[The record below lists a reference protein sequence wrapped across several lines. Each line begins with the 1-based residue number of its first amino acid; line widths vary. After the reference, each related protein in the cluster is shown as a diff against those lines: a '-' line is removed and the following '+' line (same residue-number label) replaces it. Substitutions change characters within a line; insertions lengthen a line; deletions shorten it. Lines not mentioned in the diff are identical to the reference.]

1 MLPGRAPGP
10 APLPGAELFSCLSF
24 PARLEF
30 PGRTLLFRPRG
41 RDVRLRERAVARLAA
56 GQGLAGQ
63 LGPLQPLVLR
73 QLSPGL
79 PPLQPVVVAGP
90 EPLPLPQAPPAEVPA
105 LLALLLA
112 QPLVVA
118 QPPARG
124 AAPGIAPQAPRVSAA
139 GPLPQPL
146 ALPEVAARAPPL
158 RLRAHRVPGAARP
171 APGAVP
177 HQVPQ
182 QDPLPA
188 ERERSNGAVRNSK
201 SQCSESF
208 RNNQL

>member
-1 MLPGRAPGP
+1 M
-10 APLPGAELFSCLSF
+10 
-24 PARLEF
+24 
-30 PGRTLLFRPRG
+30 
-41 RDVRLRERAVARLAA
+41 ARLAA

-79 PPLQPVVVAGP
+79 PPLEPVVVAGP
-90 EPLPLPQAPPAEVPA
+90 EPLPLPVPLPEAPPAEVPA

-124 AAPGIAPQAPRVSAA
+124 QAPGIAPQAPRVSAA

-158 RLRAHRVPGAARP
+158 RLRAHGVPGAARP
-171 APGAVP
+171 APGPVP
-177 HQVPQ
+177 HEVPQ

-208 RNNQL
+208 RNDQL

>member
-1 MLPGRAPGP
+1 M
-10 APLPGAELFSCLSF
+10 
-24 PARLEF
+24 
-30 PGRTLLFRPRG
+30 
-41 RDVRLRERAVARLAA
+41 ARLAA

-79 PPLQPVVVAGP
+79 PPLESVVVAGP
-90 EPLPLPQAPPAEVPA
+90 EPLPVPLPVPLPEAPPAEVPA

-124 AAPGIAPQAPRVSAA
+124 QAPGIAPQAPRVSAA

-158 RLRAHRVPGAARP
+158 RLRAHGVPGAARP
-171 APGAVP
+171 APGPVP
-177 HQVPQ
+177 HEVPQ
-182 QDPLPA
+182 QDPFRLSEKDRMELLEIAKANAAKALGTTNFELPA
-188 ERERSNGAVRNSK
+188 SLRAVLVARETSHGAAVPNDGAKAEK
-201 SQCSESF
+201 S
-208 RNNQL
+208 